1 MLERFLNLFKR
12 IFGIDETEY
21 EDYEGGEFDENGS
34 LNYDP
39 KEAGHVVLEHCE
51 QIIEATRNAEDCK
64 REFKAVTGRLIDIDT
79 LSKIPRENFTDAK
92 KAADQTV
99 VLMQS
104 RNDYLNAEKKITDAQ
119 FNMIE
124 QSEDEIPD
132 AIRSLLSNESYQD
145 TLQRDM
151 SYLEGEKLQW
161 IMFRNELLNEKKKL
175 KTASFILMG
184 IFIAVLVFIAALD
197 VVVGISLMHVWITL
211 AFATVIGGFYI
222 VIRRQSIA
230 AELRQSKLNA
240 NRAISLLNKTKVK
253 YVSITNAVDY
263 SRDKYH
269 VESGKELEH
278 QWENYMDAVR
288 DRERYLRATDDL
300 EYFSGRLGRELKK
313 YDLLDTKFWVDHP
326 KALVD
331 KNEMNE
337 IQHELM
343 DLRHKIRARV
353 QYYEDVKK
361 NEREQIDRLMVIHP
375 EYEQEIK
382 KIISTVDK
390 LSRE

>member
-1 MLERFLNLFKR
+1 MSIFKR
-12 IFGIDETEY
+12 LLGIEETEY
-21 EDYEGGEFDENGS
+21 DDYEDES
-34 LNYDP
+34 FSECDALNYDP

-64 REFKAVTGRLIDIDT
+64 REFKAVTGRIIDIDT
-79 LSKIPRENFTDAK
+79 LSKIPGESFADAK
-92 KAADQTV
+92 KTADQTV

-104 RNDYLNAEKKITDAQ
+104 RNDYLNSEKKLSDSQ

-132 AIRSLLSNESYQD
+132 AIKSLLSNESYQD

-161 IMFRNELLNEKKKL
+161 IMLRNELLNEKKKL
-175 KTASFILMG
+175 KVASFILMG
-184 IFIAVLVFIAALD
+184 IFVAVLVLLTVLD
-197 VVVGISLMHVWITL
+197 IVIGVSLMPVWIIL

-230 AELRQSKLNA
+230 KELRQSKANA

-269 VESGKELEH
+269 VNSGKELEH
-278 QWENYMDAVR
+278 QWEDYMDAVR
-288 DRERYLRATDDL
+288 DRDRYIRTTDDL
-300 EYFSGRLGRELKK
+300 EYFSGKLGRELKK
-313 YDLLDTKFWVDHP
+313 FDLLDTKFWVDHP
-326 KALVD
+326 KALVN

-337 IQHELM
+337 VQHELM

-361 NEREQIDRLMVIHP
+361 NEREQIDRLMIIHP

-382 KIISTVDK
+382 KIISSVDK

>member
-1 MLERFLNLFKR
+1 MLERILGLFR
-12 IFGIDETEY
+12 RLFGVDETEY
-21 EDYEGGEFDENGS
+21 EDYEQGSYDESNGLS
-34 LNYDP
+34 YDP

-51 QIIEATRNAEDCK
+51 QIIEATRNAEDSK
-64 REFKAVTGRLIDIDT
+64 REFKAVTGRIIDIDS
-79 LSKIPRENFTDAK
+79 LSKIPKESFTEAK
-92 KAADQTV
+92 KAADQSV

-124 QSEDEIPD
+124 KSEDEIPD
-132 AIRSLLSNESYQD
+132 AIKSLLSNESYQD

-175 KTASFILMG
+175 KIASFILMG
-184 IFIAVLVFIAALD
+184 IFIAVLVLLTVLD
-197 VVVGISLMHVWITL
+197 LVIGVSLMPIWIIL

-230 AELRQSKLNA
+230 TELRQSKLNA

-269 VESGKELEH
+269 VESGKELES
-278 QWENYMDAVR
+278 QWESYMDAVR
-288 DRERYLRATDDL
+288 DRDRYVRATDDL
-300 EYFSGRLGRELKK
+300 EYFSGRLLRELKK
-313 YDLLDTKFWVDHP
+313 FDLIDPKFWVDNP

-361 NEREQIDRLMVIHP
+361 NEREQIDRLMLIHP
-375 EYEQEIK
+375 KYEQEIK